1 MCRIAYVI
9 SKCKSSNT
17 MKIGSAKILKSTP
30 TPSKKKNSMK
40 INSNITHTLPNHKGE
55 FCSSSMK
62 FTAASGH
69 RESAVNKIIIYRS
82 PGKFIAHLSNLSN
95 LCILEAR
102 TCLSLSSPVHLWNI
116 SILSCTFIKIQH
128 QSWVCCISSI
138 REPPPLLNFV
148 SVVLFLLEKDP
159 PPPPIFKI
167 NFFFFFCLKKK
178 KKKK

>member
-1 MCRIAYVI
+1 M
-9 SKCKSSNT
+9 
-17 MKIGSAKILKSTP
+17 GSAKILKSTP
-30 TPSKKKNSMK
+30 TPSKKKNSEK
-40 INSNITHTLPNHKGE
+40 IDSNITHTLPNHKGE

-138 REPPPLLNFV
+138 RDPPPPQFCECCII
-148 SVVLFLLEKDP
+148 SVGER
-159 PPPPIFKI
+159 PPPPIFKYR
-167 NFFFFFCLKKK
+167 FLYFLLMK
-178 KKKK
+178 

>member
-1 MCRIAYVI
+1 
-9 SKCKSSNT
+9 
-17 MKIGSAKILKSTP
+17 
-30 TPSKKKNSMK
+30 MK

-138 REPPPLLNFV
+138 RDPPLLNFV

-159 PPPPIFKI
+159 PPQFSNID
-167 NFFFFFCLKKK
+167 FFSFC
-178 KKKK
+178 